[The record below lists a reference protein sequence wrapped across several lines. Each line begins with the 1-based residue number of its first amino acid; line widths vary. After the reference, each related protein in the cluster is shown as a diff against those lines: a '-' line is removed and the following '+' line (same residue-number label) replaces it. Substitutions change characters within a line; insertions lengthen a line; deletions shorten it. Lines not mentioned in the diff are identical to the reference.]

1 MKSFEDLE
9 VFQEAIALMVEVY
22 RLTEAF
28 PRHELY
34 GLTSQV
40 RRSAGSVVAHIAE
53 AEGRLTPGE
62 RRQLL
67 SQGRGSLFE
76 TSAHLIA
83 AHEIGYLDDECFA
96 AIRKRT
102 QSVGRLLSGFIR
114 YVKRLE
120 AQAHMFRR
128 PKSPNYQSPT
138 TSNQQTNAATPP
150 TPR

>member
-9 VFQEAIALMVEVY
+9 VFREAIALMIDVY
-22 RLTEAF
+22 RLTESF

-83 AHEIGYLDDECFA
+83 AHEIRYLDDERFA
-96 AIRKRT
+96 TIRKRT
-102 QSVGRLLSGFIR
+102 ASVGRLLSGFIR
-114 YVKRLE
+114 YVKRCE
-120 AQAHMFRR
+120 AQARLSKR
-128 PKSPNYQSPT
+128 PKSPDYQSPT
-138 TSNQQTNAATPP
+138 TNH
-150 TPR
+150 R